1 MTISTAVCNTATVA
15 AKPLTGGDTHRHGQ
29 TEAALKDVQD
39 RGDRQD
45 AGGFLRGREGAAVP
59 HAMDFQGST
68 LLSEKGFPQQPQRE
82 DRATRGAGSDS
93 LSGGCRSARQCH
105 GAGSR
110 EEATGCS
117 STERE
122 ATVREQWR
130 DKDCADR
137 QNLPPP
143 NLTEINQK
151 RCSSSTRR
159 KKTDDMKCK
168 E

>member
-29 TEAALKDVQD
+29 TEAALEDVQD

-93 LSGGCRSARQCH
+93 QRRLPQ
-105 GAGSR
+105 
-110 EEATGCS
+110 
-117 STERE
+117 RE
-122 ATVREQWR
+122 AVPR
-130 DKDCADR
+130 
-137 QNLPPP
+137 
-143 NLTEINQK
+143 
-151 RCSSSTRR
+151 RR
-159 KKTDDMKCK
+159 KPRGSDWLQFHGTRSHCSRAMAG
-168 E
+168 